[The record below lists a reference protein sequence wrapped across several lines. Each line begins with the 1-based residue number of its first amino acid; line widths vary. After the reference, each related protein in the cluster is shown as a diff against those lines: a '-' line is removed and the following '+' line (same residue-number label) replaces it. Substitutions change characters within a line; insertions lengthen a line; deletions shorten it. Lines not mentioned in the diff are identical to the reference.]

1 METFI
6 GKPHVYTIDVN
17 NLELVESTV
26 KEILSSE
33 VTNNL
38 IAAFFSL
45 VLKKLIK
52 KKSLECLVA
61 KLNFN
66 ISKTVCYK
74 QV

>member
-33 VTNNL
+33 VK
-38 IAAFFSL
+38 IKVSCSFSL
-45 VLKKLIK
+45 VLGRTDPKEIFGTSRRFHLLET
-52 KKSLECLVA
+52 SLTDL
-61 KLNFN
+61 
-66 ISKTVCYK
+66 S
-74 QV
+74 